1 MHLPK
6 YASSVFQVIIQIR
19 HNLKELWWLS
29 DKQKYFRH
37 CQIIRLP
44 LSFKKIRQDWE
55 ETDDELDSA
64 ASLIC
69 DEDLPASDGEDFIET
84 IR

>member
-1 MHLPK
+1 MVARQTEVLLSLP
-6 YASSVFQVIIQIR
+6 
-19 HNLKELWWLS
+19 
-29 DKQKYFRH
+29 
-37 CQIIRLP
+37 IIRLF

-69 DEDLPASDGEDFIET
+69 DEDLPVSDGEDFIET